1 LQAEI
6 TDKNKDKNTGM
17 SSKNTRVRESA
28 VKIVAQN
35 KNARRLYDLL
45 DRYET
50 GIVLT
55 GSEMKSIRAGRVSF
69 KDSYV
74 AFVRGEAHLI
84 GMHIAAYENA
94 GYAGHEPDRDRKLL
108 LHKREIDLLRGK
120 VEQKGLTVIPMV
132 MYLRKSLV
140 KVEIALARGKKI
152 HDQREELKQRAVKR
166 DMAREMA
173 EAKKKG

>member
-1 LQAEI
+1 MAG
-6 TDKNKDKNTGM
+6 KN
-17 SSKNTRVRESA
+17 VRGKESA

-35 KNARRLYDLL
+35 KNARRLFDLW
-45 DRYET
+45 DRYEA

-74 AFVRGEAHLI
+74 TFQQGEAFLV
-84 GMHIAAYENA
+84 GMHIAVYENA
-94 GYAGHEPDRDRKLL
+94 GYSGHEPDRDRKLL

-120 VEQKGLTVIPMV
+120 VEQKGLTVIPMA
-132 MYLRKSLV
+132 MFLKRSLV
-140 KVEIALARGKKI
+140 KVEIALAKGKKI
-152 HDQREELKQRAVKR
+152 YDQREELKQRAVKR
-166 DMAREMA
+166 DIAREMA

>member
-1 LQAEI
+1 
-6 TDKNKDKNTGM
+6 M
-17 SSKNTRVRESA
+17 SSQNVPAGKSA

-35 KNARRLYDLL
+35 KNARRLFDLL
-45 DRYET
+45 ERYEA
-50 GIVLT
+50 GLVLT

-74 AFVRGEAHLI
+74 LFSRGEAFLT

-120 VEQKGLTVIPMV
+120 VEQKGLTVVPTA
-132 MYLRKSLV
+132 MYLQKSLV

-152 HDQREELKQRAVKR
+152 YDRREELKQRAVKR
-166 DMAREMA
+166 DMDREMA
-173 EAKKKG
+173 QAKKKL

>member
-1 LQAEI
+1 MAGKGTKAE
-6 TDKNKDKNTGM
+6 
-17 SSKNTRVRESA
+17 RSA

-35 KNARRLYDLL
+35 KNARRLFDLF
-45 DRYET
+45 DRYEA

-69 KDSYV
+69 KDSHIIF
-74 AFVRGEAHLI
+74 ARGEPFVT

-120 VEQKGLTVIPMV
+120 VEQKGLTVIPTS
-132 MYLRKSLV
+132 MYFKKSLV
-140 KVEIALARGKKI
+140 KIEIALARGKKI

-173 EAKKKG
+173 EAKKKM

>member
-1 LQAEI
+1 
-6 TDKNKDKNTGM
+6 M
-17 SSKNTRVRESA
+17 SHKSRARQSA

-35 KNARRLYDLL
+35 KNARRLYDIF
-45 DRYET
+45 DRYEA
-50 GIVLT
+50 GVELT

-69 KDSYV
+69 KDSYIRF
-74 AFVRGEAHLI
+74 ARGEALVT

-94 GYAGHEPDRDRKLL
+94 GYAGHDPDRDRKLL

-120 VEQKGLTVIPMV
+120 VEQKGLTVIPIS

-140 KVEIALARGKKI
+140 KIEIALAKGKKV

-166 DMAREMA
+166 DMDREMA